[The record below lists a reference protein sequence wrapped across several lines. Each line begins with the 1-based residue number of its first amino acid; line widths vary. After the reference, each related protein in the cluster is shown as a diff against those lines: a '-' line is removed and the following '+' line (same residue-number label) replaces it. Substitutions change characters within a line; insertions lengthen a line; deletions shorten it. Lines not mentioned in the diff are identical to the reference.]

1 MGLYLNSGFKGFEF
15 SLNSEICIDK
25 SEVISLLNRIINTSQ
40 RYICITRP
48 RRFGKT
54 FTAEML
60 SAYYS
65 KGVDS
70 SFLFDNLKIAKSD
83 SYKNN
88 LNKYNTIFIDMQQF
102 LSNAD
107 KDVSK
112 MLSNLESEIKNEL
125 RALFPEQEIAEDRK
139 LNQILSDI

>member
-1 MGLYLNSGFKGFEF
+1 MGSYLNTGFRAFEF
-15 SLNSEICIDK
+15 SLNSEIYIDK
-25 SEVISLLNRIINTSQ
+25 SEIISLLNRFLNTRQ
-40 RYICITRP
+40 RYICISRP
-48 RRFGKT
+48 RRFGKS

-70 SFLFDNLKIAKSD
+70 SFLFDNLRISKSD
-83 SYKNN
+83 FYKKH

-112 MLSNLESEIKNEL
+112 MLSNLEFEIKKEL
-125 RALFPEQEIAEDRK
+125 MCL
-139 LNQILSDI
+139 

>member
-1 MGLYLNSGFKGFEF
+1 MVAVDKCMGLYFNSGFKCFEF
-15 SLNSEICIDK
+15 SLNSEIFIDK
-25 SEVISLLNRIINTSQ
+25 SEVISLLNRIINASQ
-40 RYICITRP
+40 CFICITRP
-48 RRFGKT
+48 RRFGKS

-83 SYKNN
+83 SYKNH

-102 LSNAD
+102 L
-107 KDVSK
+107 
-112 MLSNLESEIKNEL
+112 I
-125 RALFPEQEIAEDRK
+125 EQCG
-139 LNQILSDI
+139 